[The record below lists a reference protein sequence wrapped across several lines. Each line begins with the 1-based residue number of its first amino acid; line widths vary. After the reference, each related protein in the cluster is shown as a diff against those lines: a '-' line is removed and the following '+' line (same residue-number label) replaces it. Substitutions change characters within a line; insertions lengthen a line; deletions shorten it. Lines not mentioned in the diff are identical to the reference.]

1 MAKIYLIGYMGSGK
15 STSGV
20 QLASKLGYQFIDMD
34 KFIEAEHTLS
44 IPQIFEKKGEAEFRK
59 MEHNA
64 LKKLIDKDNIV
75 IACGGGTPCYYGNM
89 DLMNETGITVYIKM
103 SVDALISR
111 LITAKEERPLLKNK
125 TQEELNAFITEQLEK
140 REDFYHKA
148 QYIVKGKNLKVNELV
163 DFIREQLAQ

>member
-34 KFIEAEHTLS
+34 KFIETEYACS
-44 IPQIFEKKGEAEFRK
+44 IPQIFEEKGEAEFRK

-64 LKKLIDKDNIV
+64 LKKLMDKDNIV
-75 IACGGGTPCYYGNM
+75 IACGGGTPCYYGNI

-125 TQEELNAFITEQLEK
+125 TQEELKIFITEQLEK

-148 QYIVKGKNLKVNELV
+148 QYIIKGKNLKVNELV
-163 DFIREQLAQ
+163 DFIREQIAQ